1 VGKHGLSDARSTSR
15 PGRGGGARR
24 TPIPAPSASQV
35 ATTPVLPASGI
46 RPRRVPVQRVALQVV
61 GLAAVAACAFVFVAG
76 PNTVAS
82 ATQFQGTFAD
92 FNPDGQSLDTAGA
105 FSASVSRD
113 AYSVVDAPPP
123 PPVVAT
129 TTSDSSSSSSSSSN
143 TGCPTP
149 EVTADP
155 EGAKAIALDLAAAR
169 GWTGAQYDALVAL
182 WSRESGWRLNA
193 LNKSSC
199 AYGIP
204 QALPGSKMASAGADW
219 QTNPATQIT
228 WGLNYI
234 AGAYGDPITA
244 LAHSDSSGWY

>member
-1 VGKHGLSDARSTSR
+1 MSARAAAAPAPVTTRRPSRRST
-15 PGRGGGARR
+15 A
-24 TPIPAPSASQV
+24 
-35 ATTPVLPASGI
+35 
-46 RPRRVPVQRVALQVV
+46 QRVGLQVV
-61 GLAAVAACAFVFVAG
+61 GLSAVAACAFVFVSG

-92 FNPDGQSLDTAGA
+92 YTPDGQVIAVDSAAG
-105 FSASVSRD
+105 ASVSRD
-113 AYSVVDAPPP
+113 AYSVVAPPPP
-123 PPVVAT
+123 PPVVASTPT
-129 TTSDSSSSSSSSSN
+129 TGSSSGSASSDSS
-143 TGCPTP
+143 CPTP
-149 EVTADP
+149 DVTADP
-155 EGAKAIALDLAAAR
+155 EGAKAIALELAAAR

-234 AGAYGDPITA
+234 AGAYGDPISA
-244 LAHSDSSGWY
+244 LAHSDASGWY